1 MTPYVVVAVNSKQ
14 VVVPQEFVKEGK
26 IVLNVS
32 PMAVR
37 NLVFGDETFTFDGR
51 FSGNPFTVSAPIA
64 RVLTIYAKETGEGMM
79 FDGMESSRG
88 SGSQV
93 SAESDS
99 ATQTDGREPPDPA
112 GSGSKGDGPGRPGS
126 HLKVVK

>member
-1 MTPYVVVAVNSKQ
+1 MVAANSQQ
-14 VVVPQEFVKEGK
+14 VVVPQEFVQEGK

-32 PMAVR
+32 PLAVR
-37 NLVFGDETFTFDGR
+37 NLVFGDEVFTFDGR

-64 RVLTIYAKETGEGMM
+64 QVLTIYAKETGEGMM

-88 SGSQV
+88 SGSEV
-93 SAESDS
+93 SADS
-99 ATQTDGREPPDPA
+99 ATETSGKEPPDPS

-126 HLKVVK
+126 HLQVVK

>member
-1 MTPYVVVAVNSKQ
+1 MVATNSKQ

-37 NLVFGDETFTFDGR
+37 NLVFGDEVFSFDGR
-51 FSGNPFTVSAPIA
+51 FSGNPFTVSSPIA
-64 RVLTIYAKETGEGMM
+64 QVLTIYAKETGEGMM
-79 FDGMESSRG
+79 FDGMESGRG
-88 SGSQV
+88 GGSEA

-99 ATQTDGREPPDPA
+99 ATETDGRDPPDPS
-112 GSGSKGDGPGRPGS
+112 GSGSKGEGPGRPGS